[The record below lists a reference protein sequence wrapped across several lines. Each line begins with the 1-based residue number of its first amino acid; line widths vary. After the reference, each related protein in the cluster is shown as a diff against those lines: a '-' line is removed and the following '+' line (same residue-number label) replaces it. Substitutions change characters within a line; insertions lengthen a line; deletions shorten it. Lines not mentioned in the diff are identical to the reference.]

1 MPILNKIST
10 QEKVDF
16 IRNLSFLIQSGAP
29 IDQSFAVLAEQST
42 SSMKNLLIEG
52 KKKVEKGTP
61 VSEVFV
67 GNPNFDN
74 VFISFIKAGEES
86 GTLGE
91 NLKYLADWLDG
102 SNTLE
107 KELSSAT
114 LYPKIIVT
122 FASIM
127 GLVLALWVLPSMVQV
142 FQNLDVELPIT
153 TIILLKVANT
163 VKVYPLQIGLG
174 IVLLIALGF
183 VLSRIKSVKKLFY
196 IIVLRLPVIGPL
208 LKDYELAVVAQLG
221 AVLLK
226 SGTSIG
232 RVFDILAE
240 SAGNYEY
247 REAITDVSERIKKGT
262 SLVEALRAYPHLFPS
277 IFSSVVAVGEE
288 TGSLG
293 NSFEYLSHFFTG
305 RVKDKTAKLPT
316 VIEPLLLVT
325 IGVFVAFIASA
336 IIMPIYEVT
345 KGLY

>member
-16 IRNLSFLIQSGAP
+16 IRNLSLLVKSGAP
-29 IDQSFAVLAEQST
+29 IDQSFNVLAEQAGP
-42 SSMKNLLIEG
+42 SMKNLLMDG
-52 KKKVEKGTP
+52 KKKIEKGTP
-61 VSEVFV
+61 VSEVFAS
-67 GNPNFDN
+67 NSNFDG
-74 VFISFIKAGEES
+74 VFVSFIKAGEES
-86 GTLGE
+86 GTLSE
-91 NLKYLADWLDG
+91 NLEYLADWLDG

-114 LYPKIIVT
+114 LYPKIIIT
-122 FASIM
+122 FAVIM
-127 GLVLALWVLPSMVQV
+127 GLILALWVLPSMVQV
-142 FQNLDVELPIT
+142 FQTLDVELPLAT
-153 TIILLKVANT
+153 VILLSIANA
-163 VKVYPLQIGLG
+163 VDAYPLE
-174 IVLLIALGF
+174 IVLGVFFLIVF
-183 VLSRIKSVKKLFY
+183 VLILFRIKAFRKIFY
-196 IIVLRLPVIGPL
+196 IVVLRTPVVGPL
-208 LKDYELAVVAQLG
+208 LKDYELAVIAQLG

-240 SAGNYEY
+240 STSNYEY
-247 REAITDVSERIKKGT
+247 KEAIADVSERIQKGT
-262 SLVEALRAYPHLFPS
+262 SLVEALRAYPRLFPS

-288 TGSLG
+288 TGSLS
-293 NSFEYLSHFFTG
+293 NSFGYLARFFTN

-325 IGVFVAFIASA
+325 IGLFVAFIAVA